1 MVTTRGRN
9 VRRTLAGLLACL
21 ALLFCLAMPAAAQTA
36 ADRPAADS
44 TVDGRRVLF
53 ISSYS
58 YTWPTVPLQIEGI
71 ESVLPEN
78 LTLDIQ
84 FMDTKNYSGSEGLYL
99 FHERMVYLLSQAQA
113 YDAVIAG
120 DDAALDFVLQYRSEL
135 FPDTPVV
142 FEGINDLDKAQ
153 KAAQDPLIT
162 GVAEQVSY
170 GDNLDFALRINPKA
184 DKVVALL
191 DDTTTGEGERKQFYA
206 QQAKYPQ
213 LSFSEIDASGLTGGQ
228 LREAIAGLDQN
239 TIFLYLI
246 CSEDSTGK
254 VYSNSEVCEMIA
266 QNSPVP
272 CYRFVQAGIG
282 EGLLGGEIVDH
293 KESGAIAARIV
304 LSILRGEDAASI
316 AEQTTSPTAY
326 LADYAVM
333 KKYGISRSVLP
344 KGTVLLNYE
353 PGFFERHGTLI
364 GITAVVTAVILVMA
378 GLAEATAA
386 AERAN
391 RAKSEFLSRMS
402 HEIRTP
408 INAICGLST
417 LTRHYAGDAERTC
430 AYLDKLDDAAHV
442 LLNIVN
448 DVLDMSAIESDKL
461 QIRHEAFDLK
471 QVLGGI
477 AAMYYP
483 QCRNK
488 GIDFELQTVAL
499 TAEQLVG
506 DSLRLNQILLNL
518 TSNAY
523 KFTDKG
529 GCIRLVVEQV
539 SRQER
544 RAFLRFTVSDT
555 GCGMT
560 PEMLARVF
568 QPFEQESART
578 AQEHGGSGLGLSI
591 AKSLTDRM
599 QGSISCR
606 SEKGRGTIFTVDLP
620 FDLAQ
625 AEPQEDLTR
634 LSGMRVLIV
643 DGDTRNREY
652 TVLLMQRMGVQNDA
666 AADGETALRLLAIA
680 RSRRH
685 SYSATLVDWSAG
697 GSLDGEAV
705 TGHIRS
711 QYPEEAGPVAVMVY
725 DTGEAEQAAR
735 AAGAALIAK
744 PLFQSTMFELLL
756 HLSGG
761 DSAHIAPVETGYDF
775 TGKRVLLAEDNELN
789 AEIASELLRLVHLQV
804 DRAADGEQAV
814 SMMTHSAPG
823 TYDLILMDVQ
833 MPNMD
838 GYDATRAIRASGHAQ
853 ASSVPIV
860 AMTANA
866 FSEDVKAALLAGMNA
881 HVAKP
886 IDTRVLF
893 DTLQRFL
900 FPQKQEKP

>member
-1 MVTTRGRN
+1 M
-9 VRRTLAGLLACL
+9 
-21 ALLFCLAMPAAAQTA
+21 
-36 ADRPAADS
+36 
-44 TVDGRRVLF
+44 
-53 ISSYS
+53 
-58 YTWPTVPLQIEGI
+58 
-71 ESVLPEN
+71 
-78 LTLDIQ
+78 
-84 FMDTKNYSGSEGLYL
+84 
-99 FHERMVYLLSQAQA
+99 
-113 YDAVIAG
+113 
-120 DDAALDFVLQYRSEL
+120 
-135 FPDTPVV
+135 
-142 FEGINDLDKAQ
+142 
-153 KAAQDPLIT
+153 
-162 GVAEQVSY
+162 
-170 GDNLDFALRINPKA
+170 
-184 DKVVALL
+184 
-191 DDTTTGEGERKQFYA
+191 
-206 QQAKYPQ
+206 
-213 LSFSEIDASGLTGGQ
+213 
-228 LREAIAGLDQN
+228 
-239 TIFLYLI
+239 
-246 CSEDSTGK
+246 
-254 VYSNSEVCEMIA
+254 
-266 QNSPVP
+266 
-272 CYRFVQAGIG
+272 
-282 EGLLGGEIVDH
+282 
-293 KESGAIAARIV
+293 
-304 LSILRGEDAASI
+304 
-316 AEQTTSPTAY
+316 
-326 LADYAVM
+326 
-333 KKYGISRSVLP
+333 LP

-378 GLAEATAA
+378 GLAVRAVNEQKRREVLARKNAELAEATAA

-711 QYPEEAGPVAVMVY
+711 QYPEEAGPVAVMAY

-761 DSAHIAPVETGYDF
+761 GSAHIAPVETGYDF

-823 TYDLILMDVQ
+823 YYDLILMDVQ

-853 ASSVPIV
+853 AASVPIV